1 MEKPHPPKEP
11 KEPTNQTTI
20 EVSVELL
27 QNLRNILEVTNS
39 RIRWK
44 TEELLPVGQIIKQL
58 DDVILEGKPTHRV

>member
-1 MEKPHPPKEP
+1 MEKPHLPKEP

-58 DDVILEGKPTHRV
+58 DDVILQGKPKHSV

>member
-1 MEKPHPPKEP
+1 MENPHPP

-44 TEELLPVGQIIKQL
+44 TEELLPVGQTIKQL
-58 DDVILEGKPTHRV
+58 DDVILQGKPKHSV

>member
-1 MEKPHPPKEP
+1 MEKPHPP

-27 QNLRNILEVTNS
+27 QNLRNILEVTNA

-44 TEELLPVGQIIKQL
+44 TEELLPVGQTIKQL
-58 DDVILEGKPTHRV
+58 DDVILQGKPKHSV

>member
-1 MEKPHPPKEP
+1 MEQPTHTKELTQ
-11 KEPTNQTTI
+11 PTV

-58 DDVILEGKPTHRV
+58 DDVILQGKPKHSV

>member
-1 MEKPHPPKEP
+1 MEKPHPP

-58 DDVILEGKPTHRV
+58 DDVILQGKPKHSV

>member
-1 MEKPHPPKEP
+1 MEKPVPP

-27 QNLRNILEVTNS
+27 QNLRNILEVTNA

-44 TEELLPVGQIIKQL
+44 TEELLPVGQTIKQL
-58 DDVILEGKPTHRV
+58 DDVILQGKPKHSV

>member
-1 MEKPHPPKEP
+1 MEKPVPP

-58 DDVILEGKPTHRV
+58 DDVILQGKPKHSV